1 MGKSHQ
7 AGWVVP
13 RGKKWYGYYR
23 RTALNPVTNKQRVD
37 AVPVILGLKSQM
49 TKFEARE
56 ALAAEVIKQT
66 GQNLGGRVLNDSSV
80 TFGWF
85 VRSRYLPLREANWK
99 PETAKVKKIQIQRD
113 LVEKFESVPL
123 DSFDKF
129 MLQTH
134 INRLAAILSK
144 DRVLQARSYLKS
156 IFSEAVE
163 QDFLLKDPSRKVT
176 IPKDLRKKDKTVLTW
191 DQLRLVLASLT
202 VRDRVLLTLE
212 MTDALRPSEL
222 FALRWKSF
230 DGSKLTITETVYRG
244 RIRTWGKTDKSL
256 GDVHLPQG
264 LADDLRVW
272 KRNCPDSSSYAFIFP
287 NSERGFID
295 TGNYRNRVL
304 IPLAEKLG
312 LPKLNFQVLRRTMAT
327 LAQKKGSVKDI
338 QAHLRHAKADTTANE
353 YMQEL
358 PESVMQMVDSVYQE
372 LRTAPVN
379 GKRRQAGLCYQIAT
393 KRKNRMAARGDLL
406 PIATKRRKRL
416 AVSD

>member
-7 AGWVVP
+7 RGWVVA

-23 RTALNPVTNKQRVD
+23 RTVLDPVTN
-37 AVPVILGLKSQM
+37 APVTDVVTIVLGLKARL
-49 TKFEARE
+49 TKSEARE
-56 ALAAEVIKQT
+56 ELQKEVIKQT

-85 VRSRYLPLREANWK
+85 ARSRYLPLREANWK

-134 INRLAAILSK
+134 INHLATILSK

-222 FALRWKSF
+222 FALRWNSF
-230 DGSKLTITETVYRG
+230 DGSKLTITETVYKG

-264 LADDLRVW
+264 LADDLRLW
-272 KRNCPDSSSYAFIFP
+272 KRDCPDPSLNAFIFP
-287 NSERGFID
+287 NSKSGF
-295 TGNYRNRVL
+295 
-304 IPLAEKLG
+304 
-312 LPKLNFQVLRRTMAT
+312 
-327 LAQKKGSVKDI
+327 
-338 QAHLRHAKADTTANE
+338 
-353 YMQEL
+353 
-358 PESVMQMVDSVYQE
+358 
-372 LRTAPVN
+372 
-379 GKRRQAGLCYQIAT
+379 
-393 KRKNRMAARGDLL
+393 
-406 PIATKRRKRL
+406 
-416 AVSD
+416 

>member
-1 MGKSHQ
+1 MGNSRQ

-13 RGKKWYGYYR
+13 RGKKWYGYFR
-23 RTALNPVTNKQRVD
+23 RTVLDPVTNKQKVN
-37 AVPVILGLKSQM
+37 VISVILGLKSQM
-49 TKFEARE
+49 TKFGARE
-56 ALAAEVIKQT
+56 ALTAEVIKQT

-85 VRSRYLPLREANWK
+85 VRSRYYPLREANWK

-113 LVEKFESVPL
+113 LVEKFECVPL
-123 DSFDKF
+123 DGFDKF

-134 INRLAAILSK
+134 INHLARILSK

-176 IPKDLRKKDKTVLTW
+176 IPKDLRRKDKTVLTW
-191 DQLRLVLASLT
+191 DQLRLVLANLT
-202 VRDRVLLTLE
+202 VRDRLLLTLE

-230 DGSKLTITETVYRG
+230 DGSKLKITETVYKG

-264 LADDLRVW
+264 LADDLRLW
-272 KRNCPDSSSYAFIFP
+272 KRNCPDSSSDAFIFP

-338 QAHLRHAKADTTANE
+338 QAHLGTRRPTLRPTSTCRNCRKA
-353 YMQEL
+353 
-358 PESVMQMVDSVYQE
+358 
-372 LRTAPVN
+372 
-379 GKRRQAGLCYQIAT
+379 
-393 KRKNRMAARGDLL
+393 
-406 PIATKRRKRL
+406 
-416 AVSD
+416 